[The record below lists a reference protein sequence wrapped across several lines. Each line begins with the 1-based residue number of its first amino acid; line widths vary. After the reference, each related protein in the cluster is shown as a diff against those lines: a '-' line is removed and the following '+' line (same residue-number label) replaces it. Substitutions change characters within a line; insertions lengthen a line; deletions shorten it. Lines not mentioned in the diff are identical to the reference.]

1 MLFSIKFRLRTQNH
15 NPITNLTPIYCRI
28 SVNGETAP
36 DIFTGVRC
44 NPKSWNVAKQIIT
57 GYSKEVK
64 EDNNTLE
71 NIRTDLKNLI
81 NYKEE
86 HDTAITIRNKY
97 VKKDIPPPTLTQLF
111 NKYIVDCKEHFN
123 ETEYAL
129 NKKTI
134 EKWYYSLKHLTD
146 FVGEKHKL
154 SSVKNGFEDDYYKY
168 LIKTGTM
175 KNDHA
180 VRNVSYLKSA
190 LDYAVK
196 LKYLEINPITCLQ
209 FRRDP
214 DKDIVYL
221 SPEILQQIEQM
232 NFEKSFQ
239 ESVDLFLFICYTSM
253 DNNELQVFN
262 AQQHIVDNAIII
274 KRGKSKRFGSKQII
288 PILPKT
294 RQILEKYDYQLP
306 VHHTYTLN
314 RYLDVIEKLF
324 GLPYNLT
331 TKVGRKTAGMFFL
344 VNDVPIEVVSRILGH
359 KSVKTTQ
366 RHYADV
372 LTAKMVLDK
381 TKHLQ
386 NT

>member
-28 SVNGETAP
+28 TLNGETAP

-44 NPKSWNVAKQIIT
+44 NPKLWNVAKQMIT
-57 GYSKEVK
+57 GYSKEIK

-81 NYKEE
+81 NYRDEQ
-86 HDTAITIRNKY
+86 DNAITIRNKY
-97 VKKDIPPPTLTQLF
+97 IKKDIPPPTVTQLF
-111 NKYIVDCKEHFN
+111 QKYIVDCKETFN
-123 ETEYAL
+123 DTEYAL
-129 NKKTI
+129 HKKTI

-146 FVGEKHKL
+146 FVGENCKL
-154 SSVKNGFEDDYYKY
+154 SGIKKGFEDEYYKF
-168 LIKTGTM
+168 LIKKGAM

-180 VRNVSYLKSA
+180 IRNISYLKSA

-196 LKYLEINPITCLQ
+196 LKYLDTNPISSQQ

-221 SPEILQQIEQM
+221 MPELLIEIERM
-232 NFEKSFQ
+232 SFEKTFQ

-253 DNNELQVFN
+253 DNNELQIFN
-262 AQQHIVDNAIII
+262 PQQHIIDNAIII
-274 KRGKSKRFGSKQII
+274 RRGKSKRFGSKQII

-294 RQILEKYDYQLP
+294 RKILEKYNYQLP

-314 RYLDVIEKLF
+314 RYLDIIEKLLN
-324 GLPYNLT
+324 LPYNLT

-344 VNDVPIEVVSRILGH
+344 VNDVPIEIVSRILGH

-366 RHYADV
+366 RHYADI

-386 NT
+386 F